1 MAASSK
7 NWQSLLKIKP
17 TDIRLDNDV
26 EDDPNDK
33 LSDLYTS
40 LNPDEL
46 DNIDDLRHALRL
58 GQRFTECFRTQK
70 DDCWQNLV
78 AVAQEN
84 EKLKKTRLET
94 AKNANTD
101 FKDDLANL
109 EHEINILRK
118 EAETYK
124 REYDNASGDLG
135 HVRDELLRNVAKVRQ
150 LENERDDYKKRAEE
164 AQKRVTDLFG
174 TARQKTDDSE
184 RTSRV
189 RALEKELN
197 DALDENNNYFEEN
210 QKLSKKLVDLERDKT
225 EIDHHINEL
234 SKEYSRT
241 KELLNEKDQE
251 NLALKQSINLL
262 ENQKAMGPGED
273 DDDVVMKAVEDRVK
287 QWKDVFKAKDDE
299 IDDLKRKVISLH
311 DKLQMY
317 SIEDQKAD
325 VTTLNKALAE
335 KDQQIL
341 MLKKK
346 VEEATNDLIK
356 QTDALDRM
364 RNDYT
369 ASNDPTSIANR
380 SQALETNRL
389 KRQVNDYEKELA
401 DRDIRLHDLDKQL
414 RGFLDNN
421 YELRDAVQEIRQL
434 KEHLKLKDRQ
444 IEDLAQYASRNELTV
459 NEVTDENE
467 ELRAKLG
474 MDPRTPMTVEQL
486 KTARMTRTEANQA
499 VVQVLQKEIERLEE
513 ERLKLKQNCRQL
525 ARQAGVRAAE
535 LGLAGDTVWIDDNGI
550 PRPSGTNADEAI
562 RIARNDYDQ
571 QLKASDANIDQ
582 LHRELIE
589 KTNENR
595 SLINEI
601 RGLEQGL
608 REIDEQLKQKRFQR
622 TASGD
627 QSSPYIIQCP
637 SLDKMLEVLQTQSLT
652 GRYDDVMMLK
662 SENDKLVGR
671 NAELR
676 DELYNARHEKTKSD
690 VNLKL
695 ALEQNEKFQRDLK
708 LFEEAGAV
716 PLAFQSMKLPD
727 GLSPS
732 SRDIISSL
740 NEYLVDALAE
750 VTAQREMNKQLE
762 EGLDKYRRKLN
773 VIKHQTGLLYKDFH
787 EKQLQWTNEREQT
800 NDAKRDLQTEIEK
813 NLVKLQEFDRLL
825 NTLEQDDAEVRR
837 RIAEVT
843 RKITVLR
850 VNEKVAGRKIL
861 SYQDIETKLRKDNT
875 KLRTEVI
882 DMEVAV
888 QTRLNYLQRFKDT
901 AAYRIKHLQKQVEE
915 SVHQTELDK
924 LNKKYEDIVEKYRDL
939 LEQQHT
945 YVQQTEQTSLVSDA
959 NRRLTDEVE
968 FLKRQLQIDKEK
980 MHLLEETMEN
990 LKNQGLINAGYATTM
1005 LRTSTTGS
1013 LDDDNP
1019 GSLSRKIT
1027 VLEMKEL
1034 NERQRAEY
1042 AQKLYDQQR
1051 VTLRQMEDR
1060 NLELEHK
1067 FSELTRMNLEMQRAE
1082 RELRDELAHSVPRTV
1097 SDADKRRISELE
1109 GSEIQAKQEIG
1120 RLREISEVATYQ
1132 VGAINDMKVL
1142 DEKEFQ
1148 SLRLQLLDL
1157 QSKSDDK
1164 SEIGKLHRH
1173 ILALQISE
1181 ATAKRKQL
1189 QSDNDLA
1196 KQKALL
1202 LRAEQKLDEKEQ
1214 SLFFIRQEY
1223 TQRIRYLRTA
1233 LQDYRHKYAGALPL
1247 RVQESYAK
1255 TMIDLRNGKKQLDL
1269 DMKKLADQKFDLETQ
1284 IASYEFKH
1292 KSLEEL
1298 LATLKD
1304 GQSNARVQ
1312 KMIEWQQ
1319 KLEKVKLNELRH
1331 IRLNKRLETD
1341 NLHLNKV
1348 VQQLE
1353 INVTELEEQNVKF
1366 EKEIEERQLIWEHR
1380 ELEMERKID
1389 QLEKQ
1394 QNDIADAAKRF
1405 EEAIGNYP
1413 DPSLPVA
1420 HQLEQALRIIRENIH
1435 LLMEAKVQHQLVEK
1449 KTAEHIEKVRE
1460 MEDAILARD
1469 KIIHELRLRLPTTTI
1484 LDSDK
1489 LISDVM
1495 TRPDD
1500 FSRLAAVRAAQSTID
1515 SLQARIIQKEES
1527 IRKYQEMLKE
1537 ARDDLNK
1544 QTRQHEEEIQLLN
1557 EQLQNKRDLDF
1568 IRFKEFV
1575 ERGGNPA
1582 LFQGSPSSFEVARL
1596 RELEENVAVQEN
1608 TIAHLN
1614 EKLREARREAETWKA
1629 RLTQKME
1636 QFKHDRENVKTSYEK
1651 IVNELNREIELHRSQ
1666 LQDQQVKLGQMNDYE
1681 NAQKYSP
1688 NKATKNLT
1696 TGANQ
1701 REQPSLKE
1709 EKRQEFIRAL
1719 ADIRSDMVKIAE
1731 GNLKAMNEEDKQNL
1745 SIQALITNKTAQL
1758 QEIIDDYEGQIQN
1771 LKRELKTQKALAQQ
1785 YTDQATDARGKLA
1798 QNEKKLTKLHQ
1809 QNAALSD
1816 NAQRRMTGQQLQ
1828 QGQGED
1834 TIESLRRQVRLLE
1847 DKLRKTKTAE
1857 RPMDETRD
1865 DRTKRTVE
1873 SFQQQIT
1880 DLDTHKKELLKFNQ
1894 QLKDELSKVRLRNE
1908 ELQKINT
1915 FLKAENESLRNGES
1929 PRSTSSGGI
1938 RRIGESGRSTY
1949 ELEKMIALMKKRIDH
1964 LQAENQTLK
1973 SDLDRQRAT
1982 NDSNRAFFTQATES
1996 TKEIEHMGQTNSRL
2010 QKEVALLRE
2019 QVAQLQMK
2027 ALPPSPSSSN
2037 NGFH

>member
-1 MAASSK
+1 MAPSSPK
-7 NWQSLLKIKP
+7 WQNLLKLKP
-17 TDIRLDNDV
+17 ADFDAENETDEDRHDRLAKDYESLKLDEFDN
-26 EDDPNDK
+26 EQ
-33 LSDLYTS
+33 
-40 LNPDEL
+40 
-46 DNIDDLRHALRL
+46 DLRHAFRL
-58 GQRFTECFRTQK
+58 GQQFTAFFRTQK
-70 DDCWQNLV
+70 DGFWDKLV
-78 AVAQEN
+78 EVAQQNDNLKNNALDNAKDADSFLKNEINRLRSEN
-84 EKLKKTRLET
+84 EDYRRSYENTLGEAGQVREELKKCENKVR
-94 AKNANTD
+94 
-101 FKDDLANL
+101 DLQNQNDALNKL
-109 EHEINILRK
+109 SEDLRK
-118 EAETYK
+118 RVSELRDTNRI
-124 REYDNASGDLG
+124 RE
-135 HVRDELLRNVAKVRQ
+135 
-150 LENERDDYKKRAEE
+150 DD
-164 AQKRVTDLFG
+164 G
-174 TARQKTDDSE
+174 E

-189 RALEKELN
+189 RAMEKELN
-197 DALDENNNYFEEN
+197 SVLDENSQLFNDRQKVNSKAAALQRELEEAT
-210 QKLSKKLVDLERDKT
+210 R
-225 EIDHHINEL
+225 HINEL
-234 SKEYSRT
+234 SNEHAKIKS
-241 KELLNEKDQE
+241 LLNEKDQE
-251 NLALKQSINLL
+251 NLELKNELNIFREQMPTNAS
-262 ENQKAMGPGED
+262 D
-273 DDDVVMKAVEDRVK
+273 DDDMVMRLVEERVK
-287 QWKDVFKAKDDE
+287 QWKDIFKSKDDE
-299 IDDLKRKVISLH
+299 IDDLKRKII
-311 DKLQMY
+311 DQRDQLQMHQL
-317 SIEDQKAD
+317 ENQKTD
-325 VTTLNKALAE
+325 ITTLNKAVAE
-335 KDQQIL
+335 KDQQISL
-341 MLKKK
+341 LKKK
-346 VEEATNDLIK
+346 LEEATNDLIK

-364 RNDYT
+364 RSDHIT
-369 ASNDPTSIANR
+369 PADPTSTTNR
-380 SQALETNRL
+380 SNTYETNRL
-389 KRQVNDYEKELA
+389 RKQLNDYEKELSE
-401 DRDIRLHDLDKQL
+401 RDIRLHDLDLQL
-414 RGFLDNN
+414 KAFLDKN

-434 KEHLKLKDRQ
+434 KEQIKLRDRQ
-444 IEDLAQYASRNELTV
+444 MEDLAQFASRNELTV

-474 MDPRTPMTVEQL
+474 MDPRTPMSVEQL

-535 LGLAGDTVWIDDNGI
+535 LGLAGDSVWTDDTGI
-550 PRPSGTNADEAI
+550 ARPISTTADDAI

-571 QLKASDANIDQ
+571 QIRAFDTNIDQ
-582 LHRELIE
+582 LRRDLIE

-595 SLINEI
+595 ALITEI
-601 RGLEQGL
+601 HGLEQGL
-608 REIDEQLKQKRFQR
+608 KEIDQQLKQKRFPR
-622 TASGD
+622 SSSGD
-627 QSSPYIIQCP
+627 PSSSYVIQCP
-637 SLDKMLEVLQTQSLT
+637 SLDKMLQVLESQSHA
-652 GRYDDVMMLK
+652 GRYDGSMVLK
-662 SENDKLVGR
+662 SENDKLLGR
-671 NAELR
+671 IAELR

-695 ALEQNEKFQRDLK
+695 AVERNEKLQRDLK

-716 PLAFQSMKLPD
+716 PLTYQSLKLPD

-732 SRDIISSL
+732 SRDIISCL

-750 VTAQREMNKQLE
+750 VTAQREMNKSLE

-787 EKQLQWTNEREQT
+787 EKQQQWLNEREQT

-825 NTLEQDDAEVRR
+825 NTLEQDDVEVRR
-837 RIAEVT
+837 RIAELT

-850 VNEKVAGRKIL
+850 VNEKTLGRKIL
-861 SYQDIETKLRKDNT
+861 SYQDIETHLRKDNT
-875 KLRTEVI
+875 KLRTEVV

-901 AAYRIKHLQKQVEE
+901 SAYRIKHLQKQVEE
-915 SVHQTELDK
+915 SVHQNELDK
-924 LNKKYEDIVEKYRDL
+924 INRKYEDVVEKYRDL
-939 LEQQHT
+939 LEQQHA
-945 YVQQTEQTSLVSDA
+945 YVQQTEQSSVLTED
-959 NRRLTDEVE
+959 NRRLIDEVE

-990 LKNQGLINAGYATTM
+990 LKNQGLIDAGY
-1005 LRTSTTGS
+1005 TSTSVRSNRSGFV
-1013 LDDDNP
+1013 DENP

-1051 VTLRQMEDR
+1051 TTLRQMEDR
-1060 NLELEHK
+1060 NLELEKK
-1067 FSELTRMNLEMQRAE
+1067 FSELTRMNLEMQRTE
-1082 RELRDELAHSVPRTV
+1082 RELRDDLAHSVPRTV

-1109 GSEIQAKQEIG
+1109 STEIHAKQEIG

-1157 QSKSDDK
+1157 QSKTDDK

-1202 LRAEQKLDEKEQ
+1202 LRTEQKLDEKEQ

-1331 IRLNKRLETD
+1331 IRLNKRMETD
-1341 NLHLNKV
+1341 NSHLTKL

-1380 ELEMERKID
+1380 ELDMERKID

-1394 QNDIADAAKRF
+1394 QNDIANAAKRF

-1420 HQLEQALRIIRENIH
+1420 HQLEQALTIIRDNIH
-1435 LLMEAKVQHQLVEK
+1435 LLMEAKIQHQLVDK
-1449 KTAEHIEKVRE
+1449 KTTEHNDKIRE
-1460 MEDAILARD
+1460 MENAVLARD
-1469 KIIHELRLRLPTTTI
+1469 KVIHELRLRLPTTTI

-1500 FSRLAAVRAAQSTID
+1500 SSRLSTVRAAQSTID

-1527 IRKYQEMLKE
+1527 IRKYQDMLKE
-1537 ARDDLNK
+1537 ARDDSNK
-1544 QTRQHEEEIQLLN
+1544 QIRQHEEEIQLLN

-1568 IRFKEFV
+1568 IRFKDFV
-1575 ERGGNPA
+1575 ERGGNPG
-1582 LFQGSPSSFEVARL
+1582 FFNGSSSTAEVSRI
-1596 RELEENVAVQEN
+1596 RELEENVAVQDN

-1614 EKLREARREAETWKA
+1614 EKLREARREAETWKG

-1636 QFKHDRENVKTSYEK
+1636 QFKHDRENVKSTYEK
-1651 IVNELNREIELHRSQ
+1651 LVNELSHKIEIQSSQ
-1666 LQDQQVKLGQMNDYE
+1666 LQDQHNKIGQSMMDLE
-1681 NAQKYSP
+1681 NAQRSTSSRTTTT
-1688 NKATKNLT
+1688 TKNNPPAN
-1696 TGANQ
+1696 TGTNNSINL
-1701 REQPSLKE
+1701 REQLALKE
-1709 EKRQEFIRAL
+1709 EQRQELIRAL

-1731 GNLKAMNEEDKQNL
+1731 GNLKAMSDEDKQSL
-1745 SIQALITNKTAQL
+1745 SVQALITSKTSQL
-1758 QEIIDDYEGQIQN
+1758 QEKIDDYEGQIQN
-1771 LKRELKTQKALAQQ
+1771 LKRELKAQKALAQQ
-1785 YTDQATDARGKLA
+1785 YKDEAVDAREKLG
-1798 QNEKKLTKLHQ
+1798 QNEKKLNKVQQ
-1809 QNAALSD
+1809 QNATLTD
-1816 NAQRRMTGQQLQ
+1816 NVQRRMTGQQLQ

-1847 DKLRKTKTAE
+1847 DKLRKTRTAE
-1857 RPMDETRD
+1857 RPLDENRD
-1865 DRTKRTVE
+1865 ERTKRTIE

-1880 DLDTHKKELLKFNQ
+1880 DLDTHKRELLKFNQ

-1908 ELQKINT
+1908 ELQKING
-1915 FLKAENESLRNGES
+1915 FLKSENEGLRNGDS
-1929 PRSTSSGGI
+1929 PRSSSSGNM
-1938 RRIGESGRSTY
+1938 RRIGDSGRSTV
-1949 ELEKMIALMKKRIDH
+1949 ELEKIIALMKKKIDH
-1964 LQAENQTLK
+1964 LQSENQILK
-1973 SDLDRQRAT
+1973 SDVDRQRIA

-1996 TKEIEHMGQTNSRL
+1996 TKEIEHMGHINSRL
-2010 QKEVALLRE
+2010 QKEIALLRE

-2027 ALPPSPSSSN
+2027 TFPSSSD

>member
-164 AQKRVTDLFG
+164 AQKRVTELFG
-174 TARQKTDDSE
+174 TTRLKTDDSE

-837 RIAEVT
+837 RTAEVT

-1164 SEIGKLHRH
+1164 SEIGK
-1173 ILALQISE
+1173 I
-1181 ATAKRKQL
+1181 
-1189 QSDNDLA
+1189 
-1196 KQKALL
+1196 
-1202 LRAEQKLDEKEQ
+1202 
-1214 SLFFIRQEY
+1214 
-1223 TQRIRYLRTA
+1223 
-1233 LQDYRHKYAGALPL
+1233 
-1247 RVQESYAK
+1247 
-1255 TMIDLRNGKKQLDL
+1255 
-1269 DMKKLADQKFDLETQ
+1269 
-1284 IASYEFKH
+1284 
-1292 KSLEEL
+1292 KSL
-1298 LATLKD
+1298 
-1304 GQSNARVQ
+1304 
-1312 KMIEWQQ
+1312 
-1319 KLEKVKLNELRH
+1319 
-1331 IRLNKRLETD
+1331 
-1341 NLHLNKV
+1341 
-1348 VQQLE
+1348 
-1353 INVTELEEQNVKF
+1353 
-1366 EKEIEERQLIWEHR
+1366 
-1380 ELEMERKID
+1380 
-1389 QLEKQ
+1389 
-1394 QNDIADAAKRF
+1394 
-1405 EEAIGNYP
+1405 
-1413 DPSLPVA
+1413 
-1420 HQLEQALRIIRENIH
+1420 
-1435 LLMEAKVQHQLVEK
+1435 
-1449 KTAEHIEKVRE
+1449 
-1460 MEDAILARD
+1460 
-1469 KIIHELRLRLPTTTI
+1469 
-1484 LDSDK
+1484 
-1489 LISDVM
+1489 
-1495 TRPDD
+1495 
-1500 FSRLAAVRAAQSTID
+1500 
-1515 SLQARIIQKEES
+1515 
-1527 IRKYQEMLKE
+1527 
-1537 ARDDLNK
+1537 
-1544 QTRQHEEEIQLLN
+1544 
-1557 EQLQNKRDLDF
+1557 
-1568 IRFKEFV
+1568 
-1575 ERGGNPA
+1575 
-1582 LFQGSPSSFEVARL
+1582 
-1596 RELEENVAVQEN
+1596 
-1608 TIAHLN
+1608 
-1614 EKLREARREAETWKA
+1614 
-1629 RLTQKME
+1629 
-1636 QFKHDRENVKTSYEK
+1636 
-1651 IVNELNREIELHRSQ
+1651 
-1666 LQDQQVKLGQMNDYE
+1666 
-1681 NAQKYSP
+1681 
-1688 NKATKNLT
+1688 
-1696 TGANQ
+1696 
-1701 REQPSLKE
+1701 
-1709 EKRQEFIRAL
+1709 
-1719 ADIRSDMVKIAE
+1719 VKI
-1731 GNLKAMNEEDKQNL
+1731 
-1745 SIQALITNKTAQL
+1745 
-1758 QEIIDDYEGQIQN
+1758 
-1771 LKRELKTQKALAQQ
+1771 
-1785 YTDQATDARGKLA
+1785 
-1798 QNEKKLTKLHQ
+1798 
-1809 QNAALSD
+1809 
-1816 NAQRRMTGQQLQ
+1816 
-1828 QGQGED
+1828 
-1834 TIESLRRQVRLLE
+1834 
-1847 DKLRKTKTAE
+1847 
-1857 RPMDETRD
+1857 
-1865 DRTKRTVE
+1865 
-1873 SFQQQIT
+1873 
-1880 DLDTHKKELLKFNQ
+1880 
-1894 QLKDELSKVRLRNE
+1894 
-1908 ELQKINT
+1908 
-1915 FLKAENESLRNGES
+1915 
-1929 PRSTSSGGI
+1929 
-1938 RRIGESGRSTY
+1938 
-1949 ELEKMIALMKKRIDH
+1949 
-1964 LQAENQTLK
+1964 TL
-1973 SDLDRQRAT
+1973 
-1982 NDSNRAFFTQATES
+1982 
-1996 TKEIEHMGQTNSRL
+1996 
-2010 QKEVALLRE
+2010 
-2019 QVAQLQMK
+2019 
-2027 ALPPSPSSSN
+2027 
-2037 NGFH
+2037 

>member
-1 MAASSK
+1 MEALIPILNKLQDVFNTVGSESIQLPQIVVVGSQSAGKSSVLE
-7 NWQSLLKIKP
+7 NLVGRDFLPRGAGIVTRRPLTLQLVYTP
-17 TDIRLDNDV
+17 
-26 EDDPNDK
+26 PNDK
-33 LSDLYTS
+33 AVQCQSLGMPVPDENEFAIFTHVKGKIYTDFNEVRQEIEAETDRLGGKKNISNEPITLKIYSPKVVTLTLIDLPGLTK

-787 EKQLQWTNEREQT
+787 EKQLQWTNERQQT

-813 NLVKLQEFDRLL
+813 DLVKLQEFDRLL

-945 YVQQTEQTSLVSDA
+945 YVQQTEQTSLVS
-959 NRRLTDEVE
+959 
-968 FLKRQLQIDKEK
+968 
-980 MHLLEETMEN
+980 
-990 LKNQGLINAGYATTM
+990 
-1005 LRTSTTGS
+1005 
-1013 LDDDNP
+1013 
-1019 GSLSRKIT
+1019 
-1027 VLEMKEL
+1027 
-1034 NERQRAEY
+1034 
-1042 AQKLYDQQR
+1042 
-1051 VTLRQMEDR
+1051 
-1060 NLELEHK
+1060 
-1067 FSELTRMNLEMQRAE
+1067 
-1082 RELRDELAHSVPRTV
+1082 
-1097 SDADKRRISELE
+1097 
-1109 GSEIQAKQEIG
+1109 
-1120 RLREISEVATYQ
+1120 
-1132 VGAINDMKVL
+1132 
-1142 DEKEFQ
+1142 
-1148 SLRLQLLDL
+1148 
-1157 QSKSDDK
+1157 
-1164 SEIGKLHRH
+1164 
-1173 ILALQISE
+1173 
-1181 ATAKRKQL
+1181 
-1189 QSDNDLA
+1189 
-1196 KQKALL
+1196 
-1202 LRAEQKLDEKEQ
+1202 
-1214 SLFFIRQEY
+1214 
-1223 TQRIRYLRTA
+1223 
-1233 LQDYRHKYAGALPL
+1233 
-1247 RVQESYAK
+1247 
-1255 TMIDLRNGKKQLDL
+1255 
-1269 DMKKLADQKFDLETQ
+1269 
-1284 IASYEFKH
+1284 
-1292 KSLEEL
+1292 
-1298 LATLKD
+1298 
-1304 GQSNARVQ
+1304 
-1312 KMIEWQQ
+1312 
-1319 KLEKVKLNELRH
+1319 
-1331 IRLNKRLETD
+1331 

>member
-164 AQKRVTDLFG
+164 AQKRVTELFG
-174 TARQKTDDSE
+174 TTRLKTDDSE

-901 AAYRIKHLQKQVEE
+901 AAYRIKHLQKQV
-915 SVHQTELDK
+915 
-924 LNKKYEDIVEKYRDL
+924 
-939 LEQQHT
+939 
-945 YVQQTEQTSLVSDA
+945 
-959 NRRLTDEVE
+959 
-968 FLKRQLQIDKEK
+968 
-980 MHLLEETMEN
+980 
-990 LKNQGLINAGYATTM
+990 
-1005 LRTSTTGS
+1005 
-1013 LDDDNP
+1013 
-1019 GSLSRKIT
+1019 
-1027 VLEMKEL
+1027 
-1034 NERQRAEY
+1034 
-1042 AQKLYDQQR
+1042 
-1051 VTLRQMEDR
+1051 
-1060 NLELEHK
+1060 
-1067 FSELTRMNLEMQRAE
+1067 
-1082 RELRDELAHSVPRTV
+1082 
-1097 SDADKRRISELE
+1097 
-1109 GSEIQAKQEIG
+1109 
-1120 RLREISEVATYQ
+1120 
-1132 VGAINDMKVL
+1132 
-1142 DEKEFQ
+1142 
-1148 SLRLQLLDL
+1148 
-1157 QSKSDDK
+1157 
-1164 SEIGKLHRH
+1164 
-1173 ILALQISE
+1173 
-1181 ATAKRKQL
+1181 
-1189 QSDNDLA
+1189 
-1196 KQKALL
+1196 
-1202 LRAEQKLDEKEQ
+1202 
-1214 SLFFIRQEY
+1214 
-1223 TQRIRYLRTA
+1223 
-1233 LQDYRHKYAGALPL
+1233 
-1247 RVQESYAK
+1247 
-1255 TMIDLRNGKKQLDL
+1255 
-1269 DMKKLADQKFDLETQ
+1269 
-1284 IASYEFKH
+1284 
-1292 KSLEEL
+1292 
-1298 LATLKD
+1298 
-1304 GQSNARVQ
+1304 
-1312 KMIEWQQ
+1312 
-1319 KLEKVKLNELRH
+1319 
-1331 IRLNKRLETD
+1331 
-1341 NLHLNKV
+1341 
-1348 VQQLE
+1348 
-1353 INVTELEEQNVKF
+1353 
-1366 EKEIEERQLIWEHR
+1366 
-1380 ELEMERKID
+1380 
-1389 QLEKQ
+1389 
-1394 QNDIADAAKRF
+1394 
-1405 EEAIGNYP
+1405 
-1413 DPSLPVA
+1413 
-1420 HQLEQALRIIRENIH
+1420 
-1435 LLMEAKVQHQLVEK
+1435 
-1449 KTAEHIEKVRE
+1449 
-1460 MEDAILARD
+1460 
-1469 KIIHELRLRLPTTTI
+1469 
-1484 LDSDK
+1484 
-1489 LISDVM
+1489 
-1495 TRPDD
+1495 
-1500 FSRLAAVRAAQSTID
+1500 
-1515 SLQARIIQKEES
+1515 
-1527 IRKYQEMLKE
+1527 
-1537 ARDDLNK
+1537 
-1544 QTRQHEEEIQLLN
+1544 
-1557 EQLQNKRDLDF
+1557 
-1568 IRFKEFV
+1568 
-1575 ERGGNPA
+1575 
-1582 LFQGSPSSFEVARL
+1582 
-1596 RELEENVAVQEN
+1596 
-1608 TIAHLN
+1608 
-1614 EKLREARREAETWKA
+1614 
-1629 RLTQKME
+1629 
-1636 QFKHDRENVKTSYEK
+1636 
-1651 IVNELNREIELHRSQ
+1651 
-1666 LQDQQVKLGQMNDYE
+1666 
-1681 NAQKYSP
+1681 
-1688 NKATKNLT
+1688 
-1696 TGANQ
+1696 
-1701 REQPSLKE
+1701 
-1709 EKRQEFIRAL
+1709 
-1719 ADIRSDMVKIAE
+1719 
-1731 GNLKAMNEEDKQNL
+1731 
-1745 SIQALITNKTAQL
+1745 
-1758 QEIIDDYEGQIQN
+1758 
-1771 LKRELKTQKALAQQ
+1771 
-1785 YTDQATDARGKLA
+1785 
-1798 QNEKKLTKLHQ
+1798 
-1809 QNAALSD
+1809 
-1816 NAQRRMTGQQLQ
+1816 
-1828 QGQGED
+1828 
-1834 TIESLRRQVRLLE
+1834 
-1847 DKLRKTKTAE
+1847 
-1857 RPMDETRD
+1857 
-1865 DRTKRTVE
+1865 
-1873 SFQQQIT
+1873 
-1880 DLDTHKKELLKFNQ
+1880 
-1894 QLKDELSKVRLRNE
+1894 
-1908 ELQKINT
+1908 
-1915 FLKAENESLRNGES
+1915 
-1929 PRSTSSGGI
+1929 
-1938 RRIGESGRSTY
+1938 
-1949 ELEKMIALMKKRIDH
+1949 
-1964 LQAENQTLK
+1964 
-1973 SDLDRQRAT
+1973 
-1982 NDSNRAFFTQATES
+1982 
-1996 TKEIEHMGQTNSRL
+1996 
-2010 QKEVALLRE
+2010 
-2019 QVAQLQMK
+2019 
-2027 ALPPSPSSSN
+2027 
-2037 NGFH
+2037 